1 MLLITNI
8 YNYTNNIYTHIKI
21 KFKIKIHF
29 DICKYI
35 KIRIIIIVTN
45 IVCKKAHS

>member
-8 YNYTNNIYTHIKI
+8 YNYTNNIYIKI